1 MHCLCGL
8 MERLGKELVILETM
22 KTISFGGELQL
33 YERIEDLADNREQE
47 LCRRAVSARA
57 QAYAVYSGFD
67 VGVSILLDN
76 GEIVLG
82 SNQENAV
89 YPLGLCAE
97 RVAMFSSQNLYPSEK
112 MISMALVTSSIE
124 EASEIPVFP
133 CGSCRQAI
141 VEQEYRQ
148 QCPIRILV
156 ISSNG
161 KVYVVEGIKN
171 LLPFTMDKDTLDNNK
186 SSE

>member
-1 MHCLCGL
+1 
-8 MERLGKELVILETM
+8 ME
-22 KTISFGGELQL
+22 TISFGGELRL
-33 YERIEDLADNREQE
+33 YERLEDLSDPREQE
-47 LCRRAVSARA
+47 LCRMALKARS

-67 VGVSILLDN
+67 VGVSILLEN
-76 GEIVLG
+76 GKIVLG

-112 MISMALVTSSIE
+112 MISLALVTSANDD
-124 EASEIPVFP
+124 ASEIPVFP

-148 QCPIRILV
+148 QGPIRILV
-156 ISSNG
+156 ISSSG
-161 KVYVVEGIKN
+161 KIFVVNGIKN
-171 LLPFTMDKDTLDNNK
+171 LLPFTMDKDTLDQ
-186 SSE
+186 